1 MTGMA
6 HKNVSSEGEARNI
19 TLGEKLASPTSSGF
33 FLDPYVFGR
42 HLIGAPVA
50 ALTEEG
56 QLGSFVVPV
65 GLKHGSKIRQHGVGL
80 GR

>member
-1 MTGMA
+1 MKLVTSRSA
-6 HKNVSSEGEARNI
+6 KNSKSV
-19 TLGEKLASPTSSGF
+19 PTSNGF

-65 GLKHGSKIRQHGVGL
+65 GLKHGSKIR
-80 GR
+80 RFMRSSPK